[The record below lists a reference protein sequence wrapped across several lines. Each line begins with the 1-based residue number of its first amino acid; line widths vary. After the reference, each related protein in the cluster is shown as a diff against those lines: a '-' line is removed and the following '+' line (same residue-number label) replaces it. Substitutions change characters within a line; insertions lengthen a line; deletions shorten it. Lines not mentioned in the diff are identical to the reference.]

1 MYHSGTQVHLGDS
14 RRVTATPA
22 RSSMSRQAGSSFS
35 RFLLGTHK
43 EVIETKNAYNDVRGL
58 NLCFAPLNLW

>member
-22 RSSMSRQAGSSFS
+22 RSSMELAAVHWQAGSNLQGSS
-35 RFLLGTHK
+35 SVL
-43 EVIETKNAYNDVRGL
+43 TKAL
-58 NLCFAPLNLW
+58 SK